1 MNKPDYKNWIPK
13 WMITAGIIGSAL
25 SLVLLLLF
33 TFVLHGT
40 ARVVLCFIF
49 ALAFLFMCIYL
60 VWSIFAYRAFS
71 YTGKRK
77 LSKDIIEGIAGYVK
91 LEDGKTALDIGCGSG
106 TLAIAVAKRNPG
118 ASVTGCDRWGKEY
131 AEFSMQL
138 CSANAKAEKASK
150 VVFQNGD
157 ATALPFANEQFDAV
171 VSNYVYHNIPSK
183 DRQAIL
189 LETLRTL
196 KKGGTFA
203 IHDIF
208 SRQKYGD
215 MDSFVRKLGEMG
227 YEKVELINTTDGR
240 FMSSKESKML
250 FLSGSKLLIGIK

>member
-13 WMITAGIIGSAL
+13 WMIFAGVIGTVISLILFVIFLLTFHGAARIAL
-25 SLVLLLLF
+25 S
-33 TFVLHGT
+33 
-40 ARVVLCFIF
+40 VVF
-49 ALAFLFMCIYL
+49 AIASVFMCIYL

-138 CSANAKAEKASK
+138 CSANAKAEKAGN

-215 MDSFVRKLGEMG
+215 MDSFVKKLREMG
-227 YEKVELINTTDGR
+227 YEKVELINTTDDR